1 MHYILYECLAAKQG
15 ESFMIIPLLEYC
27 AIVLPFGPLSN
38 NIKVGFHSFFFFFFF
53 FGFPSTGWTVAK
65 TFLGN

>member
-15 ESFMIIPLLEYC
+15 ESCMIIPLLDNC
-27 AIVLPFGPLSN
+27 AIGLPLGPESN
-38 NIKVGFHSFFFFFFF
+38 ESHADFHSFFFFFFF